1 MFGFVSCRDHLIA
14 VASLLA
20 DDADYVAIILSPLLR
35 SWRMML
41 IMSRSSY
48 RRRFALGG

>member
-1 MFGFVSCRDHLIA
+1 MMLVY
-14 VASLLA
+14 
-20 DDADYVAIILSPLLR
+20 YVAIILSIYAMLRLDDACLLCR
-35 SWRMML
+35 DHLSAYGRMML